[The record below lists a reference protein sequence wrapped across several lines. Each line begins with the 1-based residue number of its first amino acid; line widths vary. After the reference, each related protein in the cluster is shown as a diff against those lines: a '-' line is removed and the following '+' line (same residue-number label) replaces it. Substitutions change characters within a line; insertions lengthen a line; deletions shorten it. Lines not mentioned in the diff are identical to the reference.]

1 MFHSVLVCGLV
12 GIHRPQIVVVYTVNK
27 SAARLTFLTILAN
40 FDVDL
45 EERQLVVDP
54 FFLIQH
60 M

>member
-12 GIHRPQIVVVYTVNK
+12 CVHRPQIVVVYTVNK
-27 SAARLTFLTILAN
+27 SATRLTFLIILSS

-45 EERQLVVDP
+45 EERQLVVNP
-54 FFLIQH
+54 FFLIQY